1 MEFEGIDC
9 SANFVIPVAP
19 DVIAYMD
26 ERGGDF
32 RVSTS
37 CSGPVLMSVSV
48 KPPKSSDIAITAGD
62 HTIYISRYQ
71 LDWISEINMHM
82 VPRFFFSHDEY
93 AL

>member
-1 MEFEGIDC
+1 MEFEGMDC
-9 SANFVIPVAP
+9 SSNFMIKVAP
-19 DVIAYMD
+19 DVVDYMN

-48 KPPKSSDIAITAGD
+48 KPPKSSDVAIKAGG

-71 LDWISEINMHM
+71 LDWVSEITMQM

-93 AL
+93 AI